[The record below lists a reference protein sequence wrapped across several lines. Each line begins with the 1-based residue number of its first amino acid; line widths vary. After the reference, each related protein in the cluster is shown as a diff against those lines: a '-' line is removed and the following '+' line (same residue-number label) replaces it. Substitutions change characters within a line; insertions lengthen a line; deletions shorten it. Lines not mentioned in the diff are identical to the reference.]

1 MLERELAEFG
11 RRLGM
16 ANLALHENGVAALEI
31 ESLGRLCLEQ
41 DGDDLLIYMTA
52 PVPESD
58 RGAPRRVLERCD
70 YRHAHPFTLV
80 GGLHKGQIM
89 LLVRLP
95 QQSISAVQIEN
106 AARFLVE
113 ELHPLVKG

>member
-16 ANLALHENGVAALEI
+16 ANLAFHENGMAVLEI

-52 PVPESD
+52 SVPESD
-58 RGAPRRVLERCD
+58 REAPRRVLERCD
-70 YRHAHPFTLV
+70 YRYAHPFTLV
-80 GGLHKGQIM
+80 GGLYKSRIM

-95 QQSISAVQIEN
+95 QQRISAVQIEN
-106 AARFLVE
+106 AARFLAE
-113 ELHPLVKG
+113 ELHSLVKG

>member
-16 ANLALHENGVAALEI
+16 ANLALRENGVAVLEI
-31 ESLGRLCLEQ
+31 ESLGRLWLEQ

-58 RGAPRRVLERCD
+58 REASRRVLERCD

-80 GGLHKGQIM
+80 GGLHKGQLM

-95 QQSISAVQIEN
+95 QRQVSAAQIEN
-106 AARFLVE
+106 AARFLAE
-113 ELHPLVKG
+113 ELRLLARG

>member
-16 ANLALHENGVAALEI
+16 ANLALHENGVTVLEI

-52 PVPESD
+52 SVPESD
-58 RGAPRRVLERCD
+58 REAPRRVLERCD
-70 YRHAHPFTLV
+70 YRYAHPFTLV
-80 GGLHKGQIM
+80 GGLYKSRIM

-95 QQSISAVQIEN
+95 QQRISAVQIEN
-106 AARFLVE
+106 AARFLAE
-113 ELHPLVKG
+113 ELHSLVKG